1 MSSNLER
8 SASPGIRRL
17 TSVREVGPLLGLIAL
32 CALVSILS
40 PVFLTTSNLMNVL
53 VQAAVASIL
62 AAGVNFAILTGG
74 IDLSVGS
81 LLGLIG
87 VLIAAVFKS
96 TGSVFLAV
104 ATGLVLGFALGLLNG
119 SMVTVGRIPSFI
131 ATLGTMSIARGL
143 AFVFTQGRP
152 ISSFPDSFRA
162 LGAGELGGIPIPV
175 IVVLVVYAAAHY
187 VLTQTPFGRAIYAIG
202 SNEEAARL
210 SGVNV
215 GWYKTAAFGVSG
227 LLAGLAAIMF
237 TGRINSAH
245 PLAGQG
251 YELDAIAAV
260 VIGGTSLSGGEG
272 RILGTLIGALIMG
285 VIRNGLNL
293 LMVDSYWQQVIIG
306 AVIVVA
312 VLIDRRGRAAEGAA
326 VVK

>member
-1 MSSNLER
+1 
-8 SASPGIRRL
+8 
-17 TSVREVGPLLGLIAL
+17 
-32 CALVSILS
+32 
-40 PVFLTTSNLMNVL
+40 NVL

-152 ISSFPDSFRA
+152 IDRKSTRLNSSHVKIS
-162 LGAGELGGIPIPV
+162 
-175 IVVLVVYAAAHY
+175 YA
-187 VLTQTPFGRAIYAIG
+187 V
-202 SNEEAARL
+202 
-210 SGVNV
+210 
-215 GWYKTAAFGVSG
+215 
-227 LLAGLAAIMF
+227 
-237 TGRINSAH
+237 
-245 PLAGQG
+245 
-251 YELDAIAAV
+251 
-260 VIGGTSLSGGEG
+260 
-272 RILGTLIGALIMG
+272 
-285 VIRNGLNL
+285 
-293 LMVDSYWQQVIIG
+293 
-306 AVIVVA
+306 
-312 VLIDRRGRAAEGAA
+312 
-326 VVK
+326 

>member
-227 LLAGLAAIMF
+227 LLAGLAAIML

>member
-104 ATGLVLGFALGLLNG
+104 ATGLVLGFRPRAPQRLHGDGGADPVLHRHLGHHVHRPGPGVRLHAGAAHQLLPRQLPGPGRRGAGRDPHPGHRGVGGLRRGPLRAYPDALRAGDLRHRQQRRGGPAL
-119 SMVTVGRIPSFI
+119 RRE
-131 ATLGTMSIARGL
+131 RGL
-143 AFVFTQGRP
+143 VQ
-152 ISSFPDSFRA
+152 
-162 LGAGELGGIPIPV
+162 
-175 IVVLVVYAAAHY
+175 
-187 VLTQTPFGRAIYAIG
+187 
-202 SNEEAARL
+202 
-210 SGVNV
+210 
-215 GWYKTAAFGVSG
+215 
-227 LLAGLAAIMF
+227 
-237 TGRINSAH
+237 
-245 PLAGQG
+245 
-251 YELDAIAAV
+251 
-260 VIGGTSLSGGEG
+260 
-272 RILGTLIGALIMG
+272 
-285 VIRNGLNL
+285 
-293 LMVDSYWQQVIIG
+293 
-306 AVIVVA
+306 
-312 VLIDRRGRAAEGAA
+312 DRRLRRQRAPRGPGRHHVHRPDQLRPPAGRAAGTSWTPSPRWSSAA
-326 VVK
+326 PAFPAARAASWAR

>member
-1 MSSNLER
+1 MSTKLENPSVR
-8 SASPGIRRL
+8 GIRRL
-17 TSVREVGPLLGLIAL
+17 APVKELGPLLALLAL

-40 PVFLTTSNLMNVL
+40 PVFLTTSNLLNVL
-53 VQAAVASIL
+53 VQAAVVSVL

-81 LLGLIG
+81 VLGLVG
-87 VLIAAVFKS
+87 VLIAATYKS
-96 TGSVFLAV
+96 TGSVFLAL
-104 ATGLVLGFALGLLNG
+104 AAALFLGFSLGLFNG
-119 SMVTVGRIPSFI
+119 LMVTVGRIPSFI

-152 ISSFPDSFRA
+152 ISSFPASFRA
-162 LGAGELGGIPIPV
+162 LGAGEVWGIPIPI
-175 IVVLVVYAAAHY
+175 IVVFVVYAVAHY
-187 VLTQTPFGRAIYAIG
+187 VLTQTPYGRAIYAIG

-215 GWYKTAAFGVSG
+215 GWYKAAAFGISG

-245 PLAGQG
+245 PLAGNG

-272 RILGTLIGALIMG
+272 RVWGTFVGALIMG

-293 LMVDSYWQQVIIG
+293 LMVDSYWQQVVIG
-306 AVIVVA
+306 AVIVIA
-312 VLIDRRGRAAEGAA
+312 VLLDRRGRPTEGAGA
-326 VVK
+326 VK

>member
-1 MSSNLER
+1 MSTKLDR
-8 SASPGIRRL
+8 SPASGIRRL
-17 TSVREVGPLLGLIAL
+17 ASVKELGPLLGLLAL

-40 PVFLTTSNLMNVL
+40 PVFLTTSNLLNVL
-53 VQAAVASIL
+53 VQAAVVSVL

-81 LLGLIG
+81 LLGLVG
-87 VLIAAVFKS
+87 VLIAAVYKA
-96 TGSVFLAV
+96 TGSVFLAL
-104 ATGLVLGFALGLLNG
+104 ATGLVLGFGLGLFNG
-119 SMVTVGRIPSFI
+119 AMVSAGRIPSFI

-152 ISSFPDSFRA
+152 ISTFPASFRA
-162 LGAGELGGIPIPV
+162 LGAGEIGGIPIPI
-175 IVVLVVYAAAHY
+175 IVVLVVYLVAHY

-202 SNEEAARL
+202 SNEDAARL

-245 PLAGQG
+245 PLAGDG

-272 RILGTLIGALIMG
+272 RVLGTLVGALIMG

-293 LMVDSYWQQVIIG
+293 LMVDSYWQQVVIG

-312 VLIDRRGRAAEGAA
+312 VLLDRRGRPREGASA
-326 VVK
+326 VK

>member
-1 MSSNLER
+1 MSTKLEN
-8 SASPGIRRL
+8 STAPGIRRFA
-17 TSVREVGPLLGLIAL
+17 SVKELGPLLALLAL

-40 PVFLTTSNLMNVL
+40 PVFLTTSNLLNVL
-53 VQAAVASIL
+53 VQAAVVSVL

-81 LLGLIG
+81 VLGLVG
-87 VLIAAVFKS
+87 VLIAAAYKA

-104 ATGLVLGFALGLLNG
+104 AAALVLGFALGLFNG
-119 SMVTVGRIPSFI
+119 LMVTVGRIPSFI

-152 ISSFPDSFRA
+152 ISSFPASFRA
-162 LGAGELGGIPIPV
+162 LGAGEVWGIPIPI
-175 IVVLVVYAAAHY
+175 IVVFVVYAVAHY
-187 VLTQTPFGRAIYAIG
+187 VLTQTPYGRAIYAIG

-215 GWYKTAAFGVSG
+215 GWYKTAAFGISG

-245 PLAGQG
+245 PLAGNG

-272 RILGTLIGALIMG
+272 RVWGTFVGALIMG

-293 LMVDSYWQQVIIG
+293 LMVDSYWQQVVIG
-306 AVIVVA
+306 AVIVIA
-312 VLIDRRGRAAEGAA
+312 VLLDRRGRPTEGASA
-326 VVK
+326 VK